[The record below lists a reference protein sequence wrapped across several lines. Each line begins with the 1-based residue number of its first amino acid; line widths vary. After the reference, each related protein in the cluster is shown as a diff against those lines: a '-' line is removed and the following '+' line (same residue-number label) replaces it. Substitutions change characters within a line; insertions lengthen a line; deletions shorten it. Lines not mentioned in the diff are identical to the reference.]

1 MYGLVPFRWR
11 NTQPEKKAERGLGS
25 LLEDFW
31 GNDGLFPA
39 VFAETGTMRADIREN
54 ENEFIVEAELPGVK
68 KDDIKLDIDDDTLTI
83 TAESKVEKK
92 EEKDNYLRM
101 ERRHGTYSRTF
112 SIENIQ
118 NENVK
123 AEYND
128 GILKVTLP
136 KDKRTVTNK
145 RTVEIE

>member
-11 NTQPEKKAERGLGS
+11 STEPGKSNEKSLGS
-25 LLEDFW
+25 LLEEFW
-31 GNDGLFPA
+31 DRDSLFPA
-39 VFAETGTMRADIREN
+39 IFQETGRMKADIREN
-54 ENEFIVEAELPGVK
+54 ENEYIVEAELPGVK
-68 KDDIKLDIDDDTLTI
+68 KEDIKLDIDDDTLTI
-83 TAESKVEKK
+83 TAESKTEKK

-101 ERRHGTYSRTF
+101 ERRHGSYSRTF
-112 SIENIQ
+112 SIENIK

-136 KDKRTVTNK
+136 KDKKTVTKK